1 MELKAIKRPIT
12 VLLLG
17 VLVLSLPCQG
27 SEEDPDIEVRVDKR
41 VEAMAIA
48 QYLADRLEAFPS
60 PYQRKVEEHFRP
72 HEDHPTVEMLRDM
85 MNIDTLPKGIHSESC
100 MLAMYLHH
108 DLKGVHPLNE
118 QDSSVYS
125 SYYGHE
131 RIREMLRSIPDF
143 IEDTEFRKF
152 RKRMGP
158 YYRRWSKEMSDFL
171 KSRDRSTPFRDLFEK
186 EKDWLLIL
194 NPLKKIQSAHATRTT
209 KSFNKDT
216 NCFSYSYR
224 EPEIKDSVAFLKSHK
239 KMRDLF
245 WHEGTHLL
253 LGEGSF
259 VRYKEELESFQHQFD
274 SVRSRI
280 EETMGYDRWLRYVD
294 ECIAYGASLY
304 LLKKEEP
311 DRFPYQKLLMKYN
324 GFAHTEHVLN
334 AFQRYDALDEK
345 DSDIPSQLYPLILDE
360 FEKVETGELEL
371 ATDLDALKKKG
382 MKMREKRESP

>member
-1 MELKAIKRPIT
+1 MELKAKTPQFVSI
-12 VLLLG
+12 LLG
-17 VLVLSLPCQG
+17 ALFLSLPSKG
-27 SEEDPDIEVRVDKR
+27 SSNDIAVRVDRR

-60 PYQRKVEEHFRP
+60 PYQKEVEEHFRAY
-72 HEDHPTVEMLRDM
+72 EDHPTVEMIGEM

-100 MLAMYLHH
+100 MLAMYLHR
-108 DLKGVHPLNE
+108 DLKGVHPLNQ

-131 RIREMLRSIPDF
+131 RIRKMLRSLPDF
-143 IEDTEFRKF
+143 MEATEFQKF
-152 RKRMGP
+152 RRRMKP
-158 YYRRWSKEMSDFL
+158 YYRRWEKNMKSFL
-171 KSRDRSTPFRDLFEK
+171 AKKDRSTPFQDLFQK

-209 KSFNKDT
+209 HSFNKDT

-224 EPEIKDSVAFLKSHK
+224 EPQVQDSLAFLKSPE

-253 LGEGSF
+253 LGKGTF
-259 VRYKEELESFQHQFD
+259 VRYKEELKSFQHHFD
-274 SVRSRI
+274 SVQGRI
-280 EETMGYDRWLRYVD
+280 QETMGYDGWLRYVD

-304 LLKKEEP
+304 LLKKERPE
-311 DRFPYQKLLMKYN
+311 RFPYQKLLMKYN

-334 AFQRYDALDEK
+334 AFERYDALEEK
-345 DSDIPSQLYPLILDE
+345 KGDIPSQLYPLVTEE
-360 FEKVETGELEL
+360 FEKVDTGELEL
-371 ATDLDALKKKG
+371 ATDMEALKKKG
-382 MKMREKRESP
+382 KKMRKENKSP